1 MIIRGRSSFA
11 RKRSV
16 NGMMKRQLT
25 MRFASESMGQRFAG
39 PVVLIGSLFAIA
51 FLLYVIDMTS
61 AGQLVL

>member
-1 MIIRGRSSFA
+1 
-11 RKRSV
+11 
-16 NGMMKRQLT
+16 MMKRQLT